1 MSDVNATPEQAPVEP
16 DAIAPGEPL
25 TGSTVTSNQLPD
37 TPVTQTET
45 YVTDAVSE
53 LTQAAD
59 ELPNAVAQASAAV
72 SVPVSEVHAAL
83 RHVHDALQNVSL
95 TEALNRFYAYA
106 KSIKALAGE

>member
-16 DAIAPGEPL
+16 ATAAPGEPL

-37 TPVTQTET
+37 TPVTPTET

-53 LTQAAD
+53 LLTQG
-59 ELPNAVAQASAAV
+59 AVAQASAAV

-83 RHVHDALQNVSL
+83 LHVHDALQNVSL

-106 KSIKALAGE
+106 KSIKAMAEGQ

>member
-1 MSDVNATPEQAPVEP
+1 MEKSMSDVNATPEQAPVEP
-16 DAIAPGEPL
+16 ATAAPGEPL
-25 TGSTVTSNQLPD
+25 TGSTVTSNQSPD
-37 TPVTQTET
+37 TPVTQT
-45 YVTDAVSE
+45 VSE

-83 RHVHDALQNVSL
+83 LHVHDALQNVSL